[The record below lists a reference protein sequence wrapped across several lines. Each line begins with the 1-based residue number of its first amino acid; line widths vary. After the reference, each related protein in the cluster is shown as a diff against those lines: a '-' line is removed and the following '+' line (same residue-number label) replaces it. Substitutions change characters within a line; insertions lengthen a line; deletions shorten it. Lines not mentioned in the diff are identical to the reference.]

1 MRLEAID
8 KALLEGEFGAPAQKA
23 MRLLLRY
30 GEVVGADCFVDIVS
44 AHIDSCLYHG
54 QSGLDFVLYLL
65 GGDFKVRVP
74 TTLNVTAFDL
84 EHPGFSEVSPEVV
97 RIQREMVNAYLQLG
111 CRPTLTCAPYQRLQ
125 RPKKGQHIAW
135 AESNAIVFA
144 NSALGART
152 DRYGDFTDI
161 CAALTGR
168 VPMAGLHLSE
178 KRLAE
183 MVLEVPGPERCGLD
197 RDLYFASLG
206 YVLGERAGTHVA
218 VISGAPADTNE
229 DELKAVGAAAASS
242 GAVAMFHMGGVTPEA
257 ATLDEARGGQTI
269 ATQSV
274 SCAELTAVRDRLCRV
289 ETGEPVA
296 ALCVG
301 TPHFSLEEFR
311 RLAELVDGRRAAT
324 GVDVLVSTS
333 RDIARQLE
341 QAEWS
346 GTLQAFGVK
355 TVVDTCTYLLP
366 AAIRG
371 KGAVV
376 TNSAKW
382 AHYAPGNTGRRPAL
396 MSLERCVRCA
406 EKGEIVV

>member
-1 MRLEAID
+1 MRLETID
-8 KALLEGEFGAPAQKA
+8 KGLLEGEMGAPAQKA

-30 GEVVGADCFVDIVS
+30 GEVVGADRFVDIAS

-65 GGDFKVRVP
+65 DEDYKVRVP

-84 EHPGFSEVSPEVV
+84 ENPGSSQVSPEVI
-97 RIQREMVNAYLQLG
+97 RIQKEMVDAYLRLG
-111 CRPTLTCAPYQRLQ
+111 CRPTMTCAPYQRFQ

-144 NSALGART
+144 NSVLGART

-168 VPMAGLHLSE
+168 VPLAGLHRSE
-178 KRLAE
+178 NRLAQL
-183 MVLEVPGPERCGLD
+183 VLDVPGPEDCGLD

-206 YVLGERAGTHVA
+206 YVLGERAGSRVA
-218 VISGAPADTNE
+218 AIRGVPADTSE
-229 DELKAVGAAAASS
+229 DELKAIGAAAASS
-242 GAVAMFHMGGVTPEA
+242 GAVAMFHVVGVTPEA
-257 ATLDEARGGQTI
+257 ATLEEATGGRNVAGQK
-269 ATQSV
+269 V
-274 SCAELTAVRDRLCRV
+274 GRAELELVRDRLCQV
-289 ETGEPVA
+289 EPGEKVA

-301 TPHFSLEEFR
+301 TPHFSLQEFR
-311 RLAELVDGRRAAT
+311 QLAELMHGRRAAQ

-333 RDIARQLE
+333 RETAAQLE
-341 QAEWS
+341 RDGWAGS
-346 GTLQAFGVK
+346 LFDFGVK
-355 TVVDTCTYLLP
+355 TVLDTCTYLVAP
-366 AAIRG
+366 TIRG
-371 KGAVV
+371 NGVVV

-396 MSLERCVRCA
+396 MSLQRCVRCA
-406 EKGEIVV
+406 EKGEVVA